1 MSDPHNP
8 DDPRQQGDQGA
19 PAGGPDAGSPW
30 SGGYQ
35 QPDPNQ
41 PRYDQGQ
48 PQYGQTP
55 YGQPQ
60 YGQPQ
65 YGQPQYGQSPA
76 YGQPPTGAS
85 PYGQPGAEQPG
96 PYTGPSQPQYGQQS
110 YGDPQYGQPY
120 GQPGQEQ
127 QPYGQPAYGA
137 PGQQQYAQTSA
148 GAPTAPGQDQF
159 AGMNRPLRDRKPFR
173 IAVVGGV
180 VAIVVIVLAIT
191 AFVAPGF
198 AVNKELN
205 QSAVQDG
212 VKSILEK
219 DYQATEVGGVS
230 CPDGQKVEKG
240 KSFDCTATV
249 AGAQQKVTIT
259 FLDDNGRYEVGR
271 PTAN

>member
-1 MSDPHNP
+1 MSDPHHP

-41 PRYDQGQ
+41 PQYGQGQ

-60 YGQPQ
+60 YGQ
-65 YGQPQYGQSPA
+65 SPV
-76 YGQPPTGAS
+76 YGQPPSGSS
-85 PYGQPGAEQPG
+85 PYGQPGSEQPG
-96 PYTGPSQPQYGQQS
+96 PYTGPSQPQYGQQPYS
-110 YGDPQYGQPY
+110 EPQYGQPY
-120 GQPGQEQ
+120 GQPGYEQ
-127 QPYGQPAYGA
+127 QSYGQQAPGAYGQPAYGA
-137 PGQQQYAQTSA
+137 PGQQPYGQ
-148 GAPTAPGQDQF
+148 APTGGPVTPGQDQF

>member
-1 MSDPHNP
+1 MSDPHNLE
-8 DDPRQQGDQGA
+8 DPRQQGDQSA

-30 SGGYQ
+30 SGGYP

-65 YGQPQYGQSPA
+65 YGQPQYGQ
-76 YGQPPTGAS
+76 
-85 PYGQPGAEQPG
+85 
-96 PYTGPSQPQYGQQS
+96 PQYR
-110 YGDPQYGQPY
+110 QPY
-120 GQPGQEQ
+120 GQPGHEQ
-127 QPYGQPAYGA
+127 QPYGQQAPGTYGQPSYGA
-137 PGQQQYAQTSA
+137 PGQQPYAQAST
-148 GAPTAPGQDQF
+148 GGPTTPGQDQF
-159 AGMNRPLRDRKPFR
+159 TGMNRPLRDRKPFR